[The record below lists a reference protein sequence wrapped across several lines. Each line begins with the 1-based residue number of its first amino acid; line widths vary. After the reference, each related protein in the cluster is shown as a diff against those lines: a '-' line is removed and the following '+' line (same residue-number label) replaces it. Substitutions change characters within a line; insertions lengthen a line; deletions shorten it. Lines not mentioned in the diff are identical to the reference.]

1 MPGEVSAVVS
11 TSENVIAAAPD
22 WEVSKE
28 NVKPL
33 KAGRKL
39 KGLRLHPMGE
49 TTAAVAA
56 EEGGGGAAM
65 TVQQRLEAEER

>member
-1 MPGEVSAVVS
+1 MS
-11 TSENVIAAAPD
+11 APD
-22 WEVSKE
+22 WECSKE

-39 KGLRLHPMGE
+39 KGLRLHPAGE
-49 TTAAVAA
+49 GEV
-56 EEGGGGAAM
+56 ESGGGDNL